1 MFGGLPAVGQEEAE
15 SGAPAGSMTIG
26 YAGLASDYWFVDE
39 VARGARQAADE
50 SGVTLVVTDAGW
62 VGLTQAA
69 QVEDVVRQGVDAI
82 IVATPWDPDAVLS
95 AIQGAVDAGIPVLT
109 VDRAM
114 EGATAYVGTDNVAGS
129 RLAGEYLFEAMGGAG
144 AVLEIQGDPSWAQGR
159 TDGFAQ
165 ALSEAPEITLVA
177 QESAYDDSNT
187 ARRVTADL
195 LESNPDVTGIFVH
208 TDAMTPGVL
217 QAVAD
222 RGLTGAVTV
231 VSLDGAPE
239 VLPAVK
245 DGTLAGTLAQRPDL
259 MGRQAVEA
267 ALALVTGEPVDP
279 FIPVETTLV
288 TADNVD
294 DFLAKKVSAA
304 EEAQVETASPAP
316 AAMAPAAFTGGA
328 TCGFGYPEEWV
339 TSDPRVTGPCSILV
353 QTWGS
358 PDTVDMPGAIGEYTV
373 NGPEGD
379 WTGGWM
385 LLGIAPTVARNLM
398 VLEGT
403 EAYEG
408 WVVLAW
414 AGTPDDWQ
422 EPGPWDLQGVI
433 YEGSAP
439 SLQWSQG

>member
-1 MFGGLPAVGQEEAE
+1 
-15 SGAPAGSMTIG
+15 
-26 YAGLASDYWFVDE
+26 
-39 VARGARQAADE
+39 
-50 SGVTLVVTDAGW
+50 
-62 VGLTQAA
+62 
-69 QVEDVVRQGVDAI
+69 
-82 IVATPWDPDAVLS
+82 
-95 AIQGAVDAGIPVLT
+95 
-109 VDRAM
+109 
-114 EGATAYVGTDNVAGS
+114 
-129 RLAGEYLFEAMGGAG
+129 
-144 AVLEIQGDPSWAQGR
+144 
-159 TDGFAQ
+159 
-165 ALSEAPEITLVA
+165 
-177 QESAYDDSNT
+177 
-187 ARRVTADL
+187 
-195 LESNPDVTGIFVH
+195 
-208 TDAMTPGVL
+208 
-217 QAVAD
+217 
-222 RGLTGAVTV
+222 
-231 VSLDGAPE
+231 
-239 VLPAVK
+239 
-245 DGTLAGTLAQRPDL
+245 